1 MVTLKELGNLSG
13 RRALITGATGNLGS
27 VFAST
32 LAELGAELILI
43 DKKGS
48 DFDTLATEIQKQQK
62 SKLEIHVCNL
72 EDEHERSALIALLID
87 SHKSLDVLINN
98 AAFVGSDTLTGW
110 NTDFE
115 DQSVDT
121 WRRAIEVNLTAVF
134 HLCQGL
140 APLLRNSEGGSIINI
155 GSIYG
160 SLAPDWG
167 LYAGT
172 EMGNPAAYGVSKAG
186 LMQLTRWLSSTLA
199 PDIRVNA
206 ISPGGIYRNQPQEF
220 VDRYEK
226 KTPLKRMA
234 TEDDIRGAVAL
245 LSSDLSCYITGQVLC
260 IDGGF
265 GII

>member
-1 MVTLKELGNLSG
+1 M
-13 RRALITGATGNLGS
+13 
-27 VFAST
+27 
-32 LAELGAELILI
+32 
-43 DKKGS
+43 
-48 DFDTLATEIQKQQK
+48 
-62 SKLEIHVCNL
+62 
-72 EDEHERSALIALLID
+72 
-87 SHKSLDVLINN
+87 
-98 AAFVGSDTLTGW
+98 
-110 NTDFE
+110 
-115 DQSVDT
+115 DT